1 MVQVGLSNTDQIWTV
16 FKHCMVEHVDLL
28 MPNRH
33 LDHII
38 LCSLYAICKVRA
50 PEHLH
55 KPPAAAKPRAKM
67 LGALT
72 DH

>member
-38 LCSLYAICKVRA
+38 LCSLYAICKVRES
-50 PEHLH
+50 PLT
-55 KPPAAAKPRAKM
+55 PPQ
-67 LGALT
+67 ALCGGET
-72 DH
+72 SGDDAWSTH